1 MKTRIAPLALAAVLA
16 LGATACDG
24 NAQDD
29 LENVGENI
37 EEGAEEVG
45 DAVEDGGDAI
55 EEGTDEVG
63 DDNGGT
69 DGEE

>member
-24 NAQDD
+24 NVEDD
-29 LENVGENI
+29 LENIEENV
-37 EEGAEEVG
+37 EEGADEAG
-45 DAVEDGGDAI
+45 DAIEDGGDAV
-55 EEGTDEVG
+55 EEGTDEMG
-63 DDNGGT
+63 DDDGTT

>member
-1 MKTRIAPLALAAVLA
+1 MKTRIAPLALAAALA

-24 NAQDD
+24 NAADDIDNVQDN
-29 LENVGENI
+29 LQ
-37 EEGAEEVG
+37 EGADEAG

-55 EEGTDEVG
+55 EEGTDEMG
-63 DDNGGT
+63 DDDGTT